1 MKQKEQQATL
11 QELSL
16 QEMQEAIGGGL
27 SIFKVKGLMDG
38 EKGNT
43 EVFIFGVRV
52 YHGKNA

>member
-43 EVFIFGVRV
+43 EDERGHKRV
-52 YHGKNA
+52 